1 MNRKEKLNLIT
12 DINLGKRKKNKDREV
27 GENQVLTIEVKK
39 KRRRREIQSV
49 IEIDRGRR
57 SNPWPNH

>member
-39 KRRRREIQSV
+39 KRRRREIQC
-49 IEIDRGRR
+49 
-57 SNPWPNH
+57 H